1 MKYMINKGEVVRILK
16 IKLVDEFI
24 LLCYIKRAMEE
35 VFFFCAIFERDIFSQ
50 NGIKK
55 D

>member
-1 MKYMINKGEVVRILK
+1 MKYMINKGKVVRILK

-35 VFFFCAIFERDIFSQ
+35 VFFFTPFLNGIFSH
-50 NGIKK
+50 KMV
-55 D
+55 

>member
-1 MKYMINKGEVVRILK
+1 MKYMINKGKVVRILK

-35 VFFFCAIFERDIFSQ
+35 VFFFLRHF
-50 NGIKK
+50 
-55 D
+55 